1 MQTQEGMVTKG
12 ITLNVGLESEAST
25 NDNTSTK
32 QHDGSSSSG
41 HATYA
46 ERARDDKTVSDK
58 ENVAVGTSLDNIT
71 LTEVHHSN
79 NDIFENLFALE
90 ILNHEQLE
98 VENSTKNDLSKPV
111 TPHYWPKVRE
121 SAFVKPH
128 HVIASSVPRNISKN
142 MLRFSL
148 NDMVHNHYLEEA
160 KKKTQERD
168 RNSKTSVV
176 PSARLST
183 TTNGSKLKSRG
194 TNQITRNWPTYNN
207 SCITKTDVLKAVDSR
222 NSISFGTP
230 NALSARHVKNV
241 SLMQIMTLV

>member
-98 VENSTKNDLSKPV
+98 VENSTKVNREAQQTNDSLTKELEIFKEKENHFAKEKTNESK
-111 TPHYWPKVRE
+111 YC
-121 SAFVKPH
+121 
-128 HVIASSVPRNISKN
+128 
-142 MLRFSL
+142 
-148 NDMVHNHYLEEA
+148 
-160 KKKTQERD
+160 KK
-168 RNSKTSVV
+168 
-176 PSARLST
+176 
-183 TTNGSKLKSRG
+183 
-194 TNQITRNWPTYNN
+194 I
-207 SCITKTDVLKAVDSR
+207 
-222 NSISFGTP
+222 F
-230 NALSARHVKNV
+230 
-241 SLMQIMTLV
+241 